1 MSKAKVDRAQAL
13 RRPGGR
19 PPGGDAQLYATEPA
33 QPPAQLPSGVAAASL
48 RGDSGYAPAQQHD
61 RSAAPEAAA
70 ASIEE
75 GGVDPSVASDHG
87 SRSGEVGSPAAP
99 LAVSQLPHL
108 VRTPA
113 GEVLG
118 GFTVDYYAYL
128 GHCLILSG
136 WVVGDANRE
145 ALERKGDQTRLSVR
159 LFVRPD
165 VELAFPA
172 LATSARGLLAV
183 VRLGDDDDFE
193 LCGQWL
199 QAPPRAT
206 GAGDL
211 PRLLLDHKA
220 RLGFLLQSLQDSGA
234 SLASLVAQLETVPAA
249 YQRARGY
256 IEQAKGVPEHGGLV
270 VGWTVHLPGVQLAL
284 VDQHGKLVSL
294 SEAMRWHRPDI
305 VEAFGNEFG
314 NFSFNAGLLQCWLG
328 TLTLGEEVRLC
339 AFDGAE
345 CHVLASRR
353 WEAAPVEPVS
363 FARWAFEFP
372 TPLDRFTER
381 LERHDGALISELI
394 AAKLAAR
401 PATQPEIQIFGPQ
414 LEQPRC
420 SIIIPL
426 YGRFDF
432 MLNQLLE
439 FSEDEQLKADAELIY
454 VVDDP
459 RILSEVRQQAPLLY
473 EANRVPF
480 RVVSVGENRGFS
492 GANNLGVSVS
502 RAPYLLLLNSDVI
515 AVEPGWLQKMLAAIE
530 DRPEVGIVGARLFY
544 PSGAIQ
550 HDGMAFD
557 WNADLQAHINKHPGM
572 GLEPPPPRVGASP
585 RLAVTG
591 ACMLIARELYQ
602 RLGGLD
608 EGFLVG
614 DFEDSDLCLKVRDA
628 GLSIVCIE
636 DVNLV
641 HLERQ
646 SLTGIGQDRFRNF
659 VVRYN
664 AWRHENR
671 WGDELRRIAAGGAG
685 R

>member
-1 MSKAKVDRAQAL
+1 M
-13 RRPGGR
+13 
-19 PPGGDAQLYATEPA
+19 
-33 QPPAQLPSGVAAASL
+33 
-48 RGDSGYAPAQQHD
+48 
-61 RSAAPEAAA
+61 
-70 ASIEE
+70 
-75 GGVDPSVASDHG
+75 
-87 SRSGEVGSPAAP
+87 
-99 LAVSQLPHL
+99 
-108 VRTPA
+108 
-113 GEVLG
+113 
-118 GFTVDYYAYL
+118 
-128 GHCLILSG
+128 
-136 WVVGDANRE
+136 
-145 ALERKGDQTRLSVR
+145 
-159 LFVRPD
+159 
-165 VELAFPA
+165 
-172 LATSARGLLAV
+172 
-183 VRLGDDDDFE
+183 
-193 LCGQWL
+193 
-199 QAPPRAT
+199 
-206 GAGDL
+206 
-211 PRLLLDHKA
+211 LLDHKA
-220 RLGFLLQSLQDSGA
+220 RLGFLLQSLQNCGA
-234 SLASLVAQLETVPAA
+234 SLAPLVARLEAVPVA
-249 YQRARGY
+249 YKRARGY

-284 VDQHGKLVSL
+284 VDQSGTLRSL

-328 TLTLGEEVRLC
+328 PLTLGEEIRLC

-345 CHVLASRR
+345 CHVLADRT

-363 FARWAFEFP
+363 FAKWAFEFP

-381 LERHDGALISELI
+381 LERHDGALISQLI

-401 PATQPEIQIFGPQ
+401 PARRPEVQIHGPQPEH
-414 LEQPRC
+414 PRC
-420 SIIIPL
+420 SIVIPL

-459 RILSEVRQQAPLLY
+459 RILSDVRQQAPLLY

-530 DRPEVGIVGARLFY
+530 DRPEVGIVSARLFY

-557 WNADLQAHINKHPGM
+557 WNADLQAHVNKHPGM
-572 GLEPPPPRVGASP
+572 GLEPLPPRVGASA

-628 GLSIVCIE
+628 GLSILCVE
-636 DVNLV
+636 NVNLV

-664 AWRHENR
+664 AWRHEER